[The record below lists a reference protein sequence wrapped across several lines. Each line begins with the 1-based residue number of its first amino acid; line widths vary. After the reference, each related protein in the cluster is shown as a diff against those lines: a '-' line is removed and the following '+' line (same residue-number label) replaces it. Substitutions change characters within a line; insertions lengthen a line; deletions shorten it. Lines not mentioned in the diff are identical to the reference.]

1 LEPRYKLVR
10 MRARNFHKDL
20 VCPPVPV
27 YEIARSVARI
37 VFVNDPVIKD
47 AVCFYMHEHKDPCI
61 LVNMYVNKARI
72 HFSVAHEVAHIVLEH
87 FEVLESYTRKH
98 GVPIRDK
105 LFFWSDIPQVKR
117 LLKVLEREAE
127 IFAAELLMPVKWL
140 YRPKNKT
147 DFENLRD
154 SLEVSNQALI
164 YRLDE
169 TGIISR
175 NVVNKILNVQPVG
188 AGTPW

>member
-1 LEPRYKLVR
+1 MEPRYKLVR

-27 YEIARSVARI
+27 YEIAHSVARI

-61 LVNMYVNKARI
+61 FVNMYVNKARI

-127 IFAAELLMPVKWL
+127 IFAAELLMPVNWL
-140 YRPKNKT
+140 DKPRNRT

-154 SLEVSNQALI
+154 SLGVSSQALI
-164 YRLDE
+164 IRLDE

-175 NVVNKILNVQPVG
+175 NAMKRILSGQRCVR
-188 AGTPW
+188 TPW